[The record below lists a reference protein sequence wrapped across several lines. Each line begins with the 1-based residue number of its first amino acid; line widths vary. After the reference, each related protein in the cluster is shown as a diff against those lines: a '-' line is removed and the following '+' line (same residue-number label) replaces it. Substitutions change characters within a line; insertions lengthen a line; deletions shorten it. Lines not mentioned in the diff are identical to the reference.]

1 MELFDE
7 IAAKIKG
14 QNKTIVFPEGVKD
27 KRILGAAIRLKK
39 DNLVEPILLGDE
51 EAIKEVASKT
61 VLILLAFKLSIQQ
74 LIQKTISKQCLTH

>member
-14 QNKTIVFPEGVKD
+14 QNKTIVFPEGED
-27 KRILGAAIRLKK
+27 KRILGAAVRLKK
-39 DNLVEPILLGDE
+39 DNLVEPILLVM
-51 EAIKEVASKT
+51 KKRLKKLQVKT
-61 VLILLAFKLSIQQ
+61 VLISLAFKLSIQQ

>member
-14 QNKTIVFPEGVKD
+14 QNKTIVFPEGED
-27 KRILGAAIRLKK
+27 KRILGAAVRLKK
-39 DNLVEPILLGDE
+39 DNLVEPIYLVMKKRL
-51 EAIKEVASKT
+51 KKLQVKM